1 MPVLADDDNRHRV
14 VLHVRDQLGIR
25 LDLSDRLVHQILFE
39 LLAFRVLLDQLLGE
53 HSCPRRI
60 LRQKELEGT
69 VRLTQ
74 AAAGIDFRGDLERNI
89 ASAYRD
95 RSIHIRGLH
104 ASGSRRPAISRA
116 LLHRKEQR
124 PKSRPLRRA

>member
-1 MPVLADDDNRHRV
+1 MPVLPDDDDRHRV

-39 LLAFRVLLDQLLGE
+39 LLALGVLLDQLLCE
-53 HSCPRRI
+53 HARPRRI
-60 LRQKELEGT
+60 LRQQELECA
-69 VRLTQ
+69 VRFAQ

-104 ASGSRRPAISRA
+104 VSGSRRPAISRA
-116 LLHRKEQR
+116 LLHRKKQR